1 MSDYKNKLLNLGKGL
16 DIPEIDTL
24 IDMLSPEEFFTLG
37 QEITNTM
44 KQIIENYHQLQ
55 KKYSKLQESSWKEM
69 AGEDL

>member
-55 KKYSKLQESSWKEM
+55 KKYSKLQESYWKEM